1 MNQKKNM
8 LLQDLTHRHHGSV
21 SYTHLKDGV
30 NIEYRFNK
38 NGDVI
43 YSSQYNVILD
53 KKKGL
58 NEVEM
63 SYYAGTDGVDVPE
76 YNIYGK

>member
-1 MNQKKNM
+1 M
-8 LLQDLTHRHHGSV
+8 SV
-21 SYTHLKDGV
+21 SSLQDGV

-63 SYYAGTDGVDVPE
+63 SYYAGTDGVDEPE